1 MHMLAQHPMVA
12 SNRVEDPRIV
22 MTLTPTS
29 QRYVHQTA
37 FMAIAD
43 MGCSLYFLLDDDLEQ
58 INCRPYVPYAT

>member
-1 MHMLAQHPMVA
+1 MHMMAQHLMVA

-37 FMAIAD
+37 SMAIAD
-43 MGCSLYFLLDDDLEQ
+43 MGRSLCSVLDDGLEQ
-58 INCRPYVPYAT
+58 INWRPYVPYAT

>member
-12 SNRVEDPRIV
+12 SNSVDDPGIL

-37 FMAIAD
+37 CMAIAD
-43 MGCSLYFLLDDDLEQ
+43 MGCSLYSFRDGDLEQ
-58 INCRPYVPYAT
+58 INWRPYVPYAT